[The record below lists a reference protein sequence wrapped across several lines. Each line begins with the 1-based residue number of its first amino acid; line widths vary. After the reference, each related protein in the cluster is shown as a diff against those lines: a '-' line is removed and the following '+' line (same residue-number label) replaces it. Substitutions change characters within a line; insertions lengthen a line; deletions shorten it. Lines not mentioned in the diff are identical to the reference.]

1 MIVDLDSTQW
11 PQQYSVRNPCGN
23 VCMSVGCFFDCGFEF
38 YSMAQQYSISNPC
51 WHPKVDQ
58 NGHQRLGHTVYNNVF
73 TEWGVGYTTLVRIL
87 AVIIK
92 WMT

>member
-1 MIVDLDSTQW
+1 
-11 PQQYSVRNPCGN
+11 
-23 VCMSVGCFFDCGFEF
+23 
-38 YSMAQQYSISNPC
+38 MAQQYSISNPC

-73 TEWGVGYTTLVRIL
+73 TELGVGYTTLVRIL